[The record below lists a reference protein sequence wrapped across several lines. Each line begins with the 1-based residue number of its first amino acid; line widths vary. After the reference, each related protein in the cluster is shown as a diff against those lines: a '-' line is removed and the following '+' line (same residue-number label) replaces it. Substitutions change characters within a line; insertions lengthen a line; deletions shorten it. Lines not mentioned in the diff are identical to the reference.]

1 MGSCSHSL
9 PSLLPLACPWERI
22 FLGGSQH
29 LIPRWREGVSYGGR
43 TPPSNISSSLGLQI
57 LPRPQQLQDLFSL
70 TEKNQPSVG
79 EVGPGLFEAGK
90 PRQGAGGS
98 SPGQPTAELTPKALS
113 SPRQGT
119 WAPRLGTHRAVGVT
133 PLPCPRQD
141 GLTAPCRRHGAQ
153 TRRLP

>member
-43 TPPSNISSSLGLQI
+43 MPPSNISSSLGLQI
-57 LPRPQQLQDLFSL
+57 LPRSQQLQDLFSL
-70 TEKNQPSVG
+70 TEKKQPSAG

-98 SPGQPTAELTPKALS
+98 SPGQQTAEPTPKA
-113 SPRQGT
+113 
-119 WAPRLGTHRAVGVT
+119 
-133 PLPCPRQD
+133 
-141 GLTAPCRRHGAQ
+141 
-153 TRRLP
+153 